1 MKATLKK
8 IIYGT
13 PVLGPLTR
21 HVWGRWQALR
31 LPFRTSGDYWEQ
43 RYRQAGNSGAGSYGR
58 LAEFKAEVLNEF
70 VARHSIGSVVE
81 FGSGDGNQLTLAKYD
96 NATYLGLDV
105 AQTAIDLCQ
114 KRFAG
119 DALKS
124 FRLYDAAKIAAKP
137 ESVGADLSMSL
148 DVIYHLVEDAVFE
161 SYLRNL
167 FACARRFVIIYSSDK
182 DSAASHVHVRH
193 RNFTAWVAK
202 HIPEWSLIQV
212 IPNRYPLEVGAE
224 DETSFADFYIFA
236 RSNSREAQGV
246 AAVKPSRN

>member
-96 NATYLGLDV
+96 NATYL
-105 AQTAIDLCQ
+105 AW
-114 KRFAG
+114 
-119 DALKS
+119 
-124 FRLYDAAKIAAKP
+124 
-137 ESVGADLSMSL
+137 MSL
-148 DVIYHLVEDAVFE
+148 RPP
-161 SYLRNL
+161 ST
-167 FACARRFVIIYSSDK
+167 C
-182 DSAASHVHVRH
+182 VRSGS
-193 RNFTAWVAK
+193 RAT
-202 HIPEWSLIQV
+202 
-212 IPNRYPLEVGAE
+212 
-224 DETSFADFYIFA
+224 
-236 RSNSREAQGV
+236 RSNRSACTTPRRLPPNPRASE
-246 AAVKPSRN
+246 PTCRCRWM